1 MGREIYNVKS
11 RSEVYIVLRILRVGD
26 CEPGNGPRRKARATV
41 AKTLALRSALV
52 LVCGIVRLVYGRGCQ
67 LDA

>member
-41 AKTLALRSALV
+41 AKTFAL
-52 LVCGIVRLVYGRGCQ
+52 I
-67 LDA
+67 D